1 MSRIV
6 IAGGGVAGLEA
17 LVALRGHLGP
27 DPRID
32 LLEANVELVERPT
45 AVAEPF
51 GGPAPQ
57 HFDLTRIAA
66 DHGAVLRPDRL
77 GSVEPAEQ
85 RLRTVRGD
93 VLEYDALLVAVGAR
107 ADIAVPGALTFTG
120 PRDVGALRH
129 LLEGLVARRVRAV
142 AFAVPAGVTWA
153 LPLYEL
159 ALMTAEHV
167 RTAGVEDAR
176 FMIVTPERNPLEV
189 FGARIAARIRAL
201 LEERGI
207 GLVTETV
214 PLRVGPAGLV
224 TVGGDALGVE
234 RVVALP
240 HLGGPWIGGLPNDP
254 DGFIPTDEHGAVPG
268 IPAVW
273 AAGDGTAFPIKQGG
287 LAAQQADAA
296 AEAIAAHLGAP
307 LDPAPFRPELRGV
320 LLDPRGVQLLT
331 EQTGAA
337 TDASLQWPPSKV
349 ATQYLAPYLAAAAEA
364 DAEAEVGRE
373 HEDDIDVGALLLTLA
388 QRHADMGERS
398 LAVRCLD
405 AAEQLGSDLPAS
417 ALSWRRELAAP
428 LS

>member
-27 DPRID
+27 EPRID
-32 LLEANVELVERPT
+32 LLEGNVELVERPM

-51 GGPAPQ
+51 GGSAPQ
-57 HFDLTRIAA
+57 RFDLTRIAA
-66 DHGAVLRPDRL
+66 DHGAALRPDRL
-77 GSVEPAEQ
+77 GSVEPAER

-120 PRDVGALRH
+120 PRDVSALRH

-159 ALMTAEHV
+159 ALMTAEHL
-167 RTAGVEDAR
+167 RTAGVDEAR
-176 FMIVTPERNPLEV
+176 VVLVTPERNPLEV

-201 LEERGI
+201 LAERGI
-207 GLVTETV
+207 DLMTETV
-214 PLRVGPAGLV
+214 PLRVGPGGLV
-224 TVGGDALGVE
+224 VVGGDAVPVE

-240 HLGGPWIGGLPNDP
+240 HLGGPWIGGLPNAP

-268 IPAVW
+268 VPEVW
-273 AAGDGTAFPIKQGG
+273 AAGDGTTFPIKQGG

-296 AEAIAAHLGAP
+296 AAAIAAHLGAS
-307 LDPAPFRPELRGV
+307 LDPAPFRPELRAL
-320 LLDPRGVQLLT
+320 LLDPRGAQILT
-331 EQTGAA
+331 QQAA
-337 TDASLQWPPSKV
+337 TTTDASAHWPPSKV
-349 ATQYLAPYLAAAAEA
+349 ATQYLAPYLAAAA
-364 DAEAEVGRE
+364 DAEAETE
-373 HEDDIDVGALLLTLA
+373 HVDEIDVGALLLSLA
-388 QRHADMGERS
+388 ERHADMGERS
-398 LAVRCLD
+398 LAIRCLD
-405 AAEQLGSDLPAS
+405 AAEQLGGDLPAG
-417 ALSWRRELAAP
+417 AVSWRRELASP
-428 LS
+428 VG